1 MDGNGVEHDFTDTV
15 VVTVLHETD
24 IQFAGVVARVGVLR
38 HLVGIALD
46 IKHPGDLDKIGVGIG
61 IEEAVY
67 DGHLLIVSI
76 EVDVGRASPEKACP
90 RQAKDYQEPI
100 HSVSISSFTLQ

>member
-1 MDGNGVEHDFTDTV
+1 
-15 VVTVLHETD
+15 LH
-24 IQFAGVVARVGVLR
+24 
-38 HLVGIALD
+38 
-46 IKHPGDLDKIGVGIG
+46 IKHPSNLDKIGVGIG
-61 IEEAVY
+61 VEETVY

-100 HSVSISSFTLQ
+100 HSVSISSFTLK